1 MKDGYALGVWEEEE
15 EEQVTFGTVNETET
29 AQPSK
34 ALRSLSLLAFTLIM

>member
-15 EEQVTFGTVNETET
+15 EQVTFVTVNETET